1 LVKLIDT
8 YIIKVKLIKKEY
20 QDVIAI
26 LEERI
31 TNPTSEIDSLSA
43 VLDLEI
49 VLKLADREPGKALV
63 NTYFAQYRYK
73 DLAEFHSQHSKHWDM
88 LMALSNLPETDNF
101 VEMIPKKV
109 DVMNYPNPFN
119 PETTIR
125 FGIPKSGNAEVK
137 IYNIKGQLVTTLFKG
152 YKEAGYHNVVWNGRN
167 RNNQS
172 VASGIYFT
180 RVTSEGKSK
189 VTKLMLMK

>member
-1 LVKLIDT
+1 M
-8 YIIKVKLIKKEY
+8 
-20 QDVIAI
+20 IAI

-31 TNPTSEIDSLSA
+31 SNPTSEIDSLSA

-49 VLKLADREPGKALV
+49 VLKLAEGYLGKAQV
-63 NTYFAQYRYK
+63 NTSLAQYRYK
-73 DLAEFHSQHSKHWDM
+73 DFVEYEAQHKKHWDM
-88 LMALSNLPETDNF
+88 LMALSNLPKTDNF
-101 VEMIPKKV
+101 VERIPEKV

-125 FGIPKSGNAEVK
+125 FGIPKSGNTEVK
-137 IYNIKGQLVTTLFKG
+137 IYNIRGQLVKKLFDG

-167 RNNQS
+167 RDNQS

-180 RVTSEGKSK
+180 RVTCEGKSK